1 MLFLLACAPSTP
13 TVTLAPEFPTTLDD
27 LTVTIDADD
36 GYRFE
41 WFQERQV
48 LDLGGETVSSAQT
61 ARGEEWA
68 VRVTPIHRGREGE
81 PATAAVVIGNAP
93 PAAVVTLAGG
103 HAEQPLA
110 ATVESSDPD
119 GDVVQ
124 IRWAWTRD
132 GEVTELAGPDVL
144 STYTADGE
152 VWEVTATPW
161 DGWVEGPPST
171 ALVTIGN
178 APPVVLS
185 VELRPKPPTS
195 EDVLYAEV
203 EVEDVD
209 GDTVDL
215 LWSWWVDGEAVSEA
229 SELDPVP
236 RGSLVKVEVTPYD
249 GQQLGEPM
257 WSDEFAVQNGAPSK
271 PVVAIVSESTH
282 AGWDAE
288 CVALDPLLD
297 PDGDPLTEQVS
308 WFIDGAFV
316 TDPSATV
323 EGQLLTCVLQVSDG
337 QGANV
342 DGRDDVTVLW
352 ACGLDIVS
360 EVSGAGSSA
369 FDAGD
374 VDADGAVD
382 LVVDDRVFWG
392 PDFTTWSEL
401 GFGDHSGRIG
411 IGDLDGDG
419 VPELVGSRAED
430 GQLDVLWGDGT
441 LEVVTQGD
449 LASDVAIAD
458 VDGDGVND
466 IVMQCLS
473 GAAYRPIQNGVVMG
487 QSSLNARVGAMVAV
501 DDRVAQ
507 LVDGVI
513 WVEDVAVAEGYAGLA
528 ADGVDLVVWGPEGV
542 DLLEADGIGGF
553 DVCPIHEDGD
563 LVMAVDF
570 DGNGTPDLV
579 KVSDGWT
586 MSFNE

>member
-1 MLFLLACAPSTP
+1 MLLLLACAPSTP
-13 TVTLAPEFPTTLDD
+13 TVALAPAFPTTLDD
-27 LTVTIDADD
+27 LSVTVDAED
-36 GYRFE
+36 GYRLE
-41 WFQERQV
+41 WFQDRQV
-48 LDLGGETVSSAQT
+48 LGLEGETVQAALT

-93 PAAVVTLAGG
+93 PSAVVAVSGA
-103 HAEQPLA
+103 HAEQPLS
-110 ATVESSDPD
+110 ATVERSDPD
-119 GDVVQ
+119 GDEVQ
-124 IRWAWTRD
+124 IRWAWTRN
-132 GEVTELAGPDVL
+132 GEATELAGPEVL

-161 DGWVEGPPST
+161 DGWVEGPPAS
-171 ALVTIGN
+171 ASVTIGN
-178 APPVVLS
+178 APPVVRS
-185 VELRPKPPTS
+185 VKLLPKPPTS

-215 LWSWWVDGEAVSEA
+215 LWSWWVDDEPVSEA
-229 SELDPVP
+229 STLDPVP
-236 RGSLVKVEVTPYD
+236 RGHRVKVEVTPYD
-249 GQQLGEPM
+249 GQQLGEPV
-257 WSDEFAVQNGAPSK
+257 WSDEVAVQNGAPSE

-288 CVALDPLLD
+288 CVSVEPLSD
-297 PDGDPLTEQVS
+297 PDDDPLTEEVS

-323 EGQLLTCVLQVSDG
+323 EGQQLTCVLQVSDG

-352 ACGLDIVS
+352 ACGLDITA
-360 EVSGAGSSA
+360 EVSGAGSKA

-374 VDADGAVD
+374 VDADGSVD
-382 LVVDDRVFWG
+382 LVADDRVFWG

-401 GFGDHSGRIG
+401 GFGEHSGRIG

-419 VPELVGSRAED
+419 VPELVGSRSED
-430 GQLDVLWGDGT
+430 GELDVLWGDGT

-449 LASDVAIAD
+449 RASDIAIAD
-458 VDGDGVND
+458 VDGDGAND

-473 GAAYRPIQNGVVMG
+473 GAAYRPIQNGAVMG

-501 DDRVAQ
+501 DGRVAQ

-513 WVEDVAVAEGYAGLA
+513 WVEDVAIAEGYSGLA
-528 ADGVDLVVWGPEGV
+528 ADGLDLVAWGPGGV
-542 DLLEADGIGGF
+542 DLLEADGLGGF
-553 DVCPIHEDGD
+553 DLCPIHEDGGVA
-563 LVMAVDF
+563 LSVDF
-570 DGNGTPDLV
+570 DGNGTPDLLQ
-579 KVSDGWT
+579 VSDGWT
-586 MSFNE
+586 MGFSE

>member
-1 MLFLLACAPSTP
+1 
-13 TVTLAPEFPTTLDD
+13 
-27 LTVTIDADD
+27 
-36 GYRFE
+36 
-41 WFQERQV
+41 
-48 LDLGGETVSSAQT
+48 
-61 ARGEEWA
+61 
-68 VRVTPIHRGREGE
+68 
-81 PATAAVVIGNAP
+81 
-93 PAAVVTLAGG
+93 
-103 HAEQPLA
+103 
-110 ATVESSDPD
+110 
-119 GDVVQ
+119 
-124 IRWAWTRD
+124 
-132 GEVTELAGPDVL
+132 
-144 STYTADGE
+144 
-152 VWEVTATPW
+152 
-161 DGWVEGPPST
+161 
-171 ALVTIGN
+171 
-178 APPVVLS
+178 
-185 VELRPKPPTS
+185 
-195 EDVLYAEV
+195 
-203 EVEDVD
+203 
-209 GDTVDL
+209 
-215 LWSWWVDGEAVSEA
+215 
-229 SELDPVP
+229 
-236 RGSLVKVEVTPYD
+236 
-249 GQQLGEPM
+249 M

-419 VPELVGSRAED
+419 VPELVGSRAE
-430 GQLDVLWGDGT
+430 
-441 LEVVTQGD
+441 VVTQGD